1 MDWNNVN
8 LKSMYERSQNII
20 DPLDFDT
27 LLLEIECNKKE
38 INRFTIMEQ
47 FEEDLKSRNL
57 SAREI
62 MASNMDNLI
71 ANALE
76 YRNKDSE

>member
-1 MDWNNVN
+1 MDWKNVN
-8 LKSMYERSQNII
+8 LKDMYERGQNII
-20 DPLDFDT
+20 DPLNFDT

-47 FEEDLKSRNL
+47 FEDDLKARNL

-62 MASNMDNLI
+62 MAANMDNLI
-71 ANALE
+71 ADAME
-76 YRNKDSE
+76 YRNKDNK

>member
-8 LKSMYERSQNII
+8 LKDMHERGQNII

-27 LLLEIECNKKE
+27 LLFEIECNKKE
-38 INRFTIMEQ
+38 INRFSIMEQ
-47 FEEDLKSRNL
+47 FEEDLKNRNL

-62 MASNMDNLI
+62 MVSNMDNLI
-71 ANALE
+71 ADAKE
-76 YRNKDSE
+76 YRNKDNK